1 MHGQSGPEIS
11 TGNATGLHHQP
22 FRPTDTAVPR
32 DLATVCN
39 PKRRSPPPGVALFTS
54 RMWIDRKNLF
64 VNARIFLLALV
75 VGFVIAGCGFAVD
88 RLVHHASRLYAS
100 DLYTFVIACV
110 LSYLL
115 MMYEKRRRKMLE
127 RRMMIA
133 AEVNHHIRNA
143 LTAVV
148 FSASVQ
154 NDPGLQSVLKDATAR
169 INWVLTT
176 VLPDGSKDLMWPV
189 QSPEWHASSWQ
200 GEGKTQS
207 SIDRRVP

>member
-1 MHGQSGPEIS
+1 MSRNRQ
-11 TGNATGLHHQP
+11 
-22 FRPTDTAVPR
+22 
-32 DLATVCN
+32 N
-39 PKRRSPPPGVALFTS
+39 PLRLLLDVRILF
-54 RMWIDRKNLF
+54 
-64 VNARIFLLALV
+64 LALL
-75 VGFVIAGCGFAVD
+75 VGLVIAGCGFAVD

-100 DLYTFVIACV
+100 DLYTLIIAFI
-110 LSYLL
+110 LSYVL

-154 NDPGLQSVLKDATAR
+154 HDPALESVIKDATAR

-176 VLPDGSKDLMWPV
+176 VLPDGAKDLMWPV
-189 QSPEWHASSWQ
+189 QAPEWRAGSWQ
-200 GEGKTQS
+200 GEEKVRKS
-207 SIDRRVP
+207 

>member
-1 MHGQSGPEIS
+1 MWRNRQ
-11 TGNATGLHHQP
+11 NP
-22 FRPTDTAVPR
+22 F
-32 DLATVCN
+32 L
-39 PKRRSPPPGVALFTS
+39 SF
-54 RMWIDRKNLF
+54 
-64 VNARIFLLALV
+64 RIFLLALV
-75 VGFVIAGCGFAVD
+75 VGLVIAGCGFGVD

-100 DLYTFVIACV
+100 DLYTFIMASV

-115 MMYEKRRRKMLE
+115 LMYEKRRRVMLE

-154 NDPGLQSVLKDATAR
+154 NDPALQAVLKDATAR

-176 VLPDGSKDLMWPV
+176 VLPDGAKDLMWPV
-189 QSPEWHASSWQ
+189 QAPEWRAGSWQ
-200 GEGKTQS
+200 GEGKARS
-207 SIDRRVP
+207 SID